1 MMRASLQDSGGRFP
15 SRQHWRS
22 SVWYRACASM
32 CGAALAL
39 STTGGCYTYVPVQ
52 AAAPAPGT
60 EVALSVT
67 DRGRIDLTRQM
78 GSGVRRLQGR
88 LMSSTDSTIM
98 LSVSAV
104 EYLDSPTPVRWAGET
119 ITVDRNVLV
128 EVSERRLSRSRS
140 WVAAGVVAVA
150 AAVVSTV
157 AIKGFGS
164 NGGDTRPPGGGTDQ
178 E

>member
-1 MMRASLQDSGGRFP
+1 
-15 SRQHWRS
+15 
-22 SVWYRACASM
+22 M
-32 CGAALAL
+32 CGALLVL
-39 STTGGCYTYVPVQ
+39 STTAGCYTYVPVR

-60 EVALSVT
+60 EVTLSVT
-67 DRGRIDLTRQM
+67 DRGRLDLARQM

-104 EYLDSPTPVRWAGET
+104 EYLDSPTPVRWAGEA

-128 EVSERRLSRSRS
+128 DVSERRLSRSRS

-150 AAVVSTV
+150 AALVSTV
-157 AIKGFGS
+157 AIKGFGGS
-164 NGGDTRPPGGGTDQ
+164 GGDTRPPGGGTDQ
-178 E
+178 D